1 MKKAIKIIILSAVLI
16 AIALGI
22 IYVIMIAFAD
32 ETSSVTQHTL
42 EEYQL
47 DIVGKID
54 SSVNIDG
61 FSDLN
66 DYSLNSEKMNPDGQ
80 KFGNMCELS
89 GTYYKYY
96 VENSFYSSDTETDDY
111 YCYFCGGSPEKLS
124 FGYYIEKDYRS
135 AYWYIADEYKIPNV
149 YDNKI
154 TEITIIDKVIDDTM
168 IPRVK
173 TSDAVRITDSETI
186 NKCKAQFEKTEYGF
200 FDSQTMQ
207 YVRDADYDF
216 LKNSFE
222 CNPSVEYLV
231 LAKFDNSGIYQ
242 LLGIISESEPVIS
255 SDFIYPDLSKDFT
268 WKNFLYF
275 SMQHNFYEDDI
286 KPIQTYADYHFVY
299 YGFSGY
305 FLSFKTSEGS
315 SDLFD
320 YTVYSNGNAV
330 ITRYFGNASEIVIP
344 NKIDGHDVVGITAS
358 ICDKNESA
366 DLKLKKVTV
375 QEGIE
380 FIGPDVFMNCYMLK
394 DVKLPDS
401 LQFIYKAAFYNCK
414 SLKKIN
420 LPDNVQYVYSSAFGG
435 CKKKLQVQ
443 IPEEITFL

>member
-22 IYVIMIAFAD
+22 IFVIMISFAD
-32 ETSSVTQHTL
+32 KTSSVTPHTL

-96 VENSFYSSDTETDDY
+96 VENSFYSSDVETDDY
-111 YCYFCGGSPEKLS
+111 YCYFCGESPEKLS

-135 AYWYIADEYKIPNV
+135 AYWYIADEYKIPNA

-154 TEITIIDKVIDDTM
+154 TEIKIIDKVIDDTM

-186 NKCKAQFEKTEYGF
+186 NKCKTQFEKTEYGF

-231 LAKFDNSGIYQ
+231 LAKFDDSGIYQ
-242 LLGIISESEPVIS
+242 LLGIISKSEPVIS
-255 SDFIYPDLSKDFT
+255 SDCIYPDLSKDFT

-275 SMQHNFYEDDI
+275 SMPHNFYEDDI
-286 KPIQTYADYHFVY
+286 KPIQTYADYYSVY
-299 YGFSGY
+299 YGFSEY

-315 SDLFD
+315 SDMFD
-320 YTVYSNGNAV
+320 YTVYSNGKAV
-330 ITRYFGNASEIVIP
+330 ITRYFGNESELVIP
-344 NKIDGHDVVGITAS
+344 NKIDGYDVVGITAS
-358 ICDKNESA
+358 ICDKNARAEF
-366 DLKLKKVTV
+366 KLKKVTI

-380 FIGPDVFMNCYMLK
+380 FIGPDVFMSCYMLK
-394 DVKLPDS
+394 DVILPDS

-414 SLKKIN
+414 SLKKII

-435 CKKKLQVQ
+435 CKKKLQAQ